1 MNPVKLQDALNL
13 LEDDLIAPV
22 EAIRRNRIR
31 WQHIAALAACLAVVC
46 VMSLF
51 GMKELSRGNTEAAPG
66 PAEET
71 LMLEMETDKSGR
83 GDDADL
89 NIPGKDMVDEAG
101 EVVIM
106 DTVLVEVLA
115 LADDHFLAK
124 VLTADRNY
132 ATGTQVKVI
141 LSEHTRFIRG
151 KDVSQ
156 VLSAEAFFSEG
167 AVLNVDYAF
176 TREENTIHAQCISFG
191 E

>member
-1 MNPVKLQDALNL
+1 
-13 LEDDLIAPV
+13 
-22 EAIRRNRIR
+22 
-31 WQHIAALAACLAVVC
+31 
-46 VMSLF
+46 
-51 GMKELSRGNTEAAPG
+51 
-66 PAEET
+66 
-71 LMLEMETDKSGR
+71 MLEMETDKSSKV
-83 GDDADL
+83 DDADL
-89 NIPGKDMVDEAG
+89 HIPGKDMVDEAG

-132 ATGTQVKVI
+132 ATGKQVKVI
-141 LSEHTRFIRG
+141 LSEHTRFIWG